1 MTDPYRACLAELLS
15 KIDYTWGDIPADVR
29 DLMDRARALLDQ
41 PEPVLQPIALTEREP
56 EYDSFCWFGHWTG
69 NCWIWKWGTG
79 PHHWQTHW
87 LPPTP
92 YPPTRKSWNL
102 CPSKCVT
109 T

>member
-1 MTDPYRACLAELLS
+1 MTDAYRAMCAELVDAIFTPNPYNWEDSL
-15 KIDYTWGDIPADVR
+15 YEAAN
-29 DLMDRARALLDQ
+29 RARALLAQ

-87 LPPTP
+87 LPANALPTP
-92 YPPTRKSWNL
+92 TPEAS
-102 CPSKCVT
+102 
-109 T
+109 